1 VARGTWA
8 SSVRWLCAPYI
19 RYMLGFVLT
28 QFDWFAFSALTLLVG
43 RLEEHVA
50 CREQG
55 DEVNVMAWLSVWSE
69 VHMIYIL
76 FS

>member
-1 VARGTWA
+1 VGHGHPWY
-8 SSVRWLCAPYI
+8 VAPYT
-19 RYMLGFVLT
+19 RYILAFVLP
-28 QFDWFAFSALTLLVG
+28 QFGWFAFSALTLLVG